1 MGSPLPL
8 RQVVLAY
15 RREDFDGDAVGEGAG
30 VVGGA
35 ARDAPAVAG
44 LGEVGG
50 VADGVGADPRVCP
63 IRANTW
69 VRPYKR
75 RPATR

>member
-15 RREDFDGDAVGEGAG
+15 RRENLDGDAVGEGAG
-30 VVGGA
+30 VVGGGSG
-35 ARDAPAVAG
+35 DAPAVAW

-50 VADGVGADPRVCP
+50 IACVGADPRVCP

-75 RPATR
+75 RPVTR